1 MSNQEVFNEKG
12 SNQKV
17 FNEEASNENVLLSLV
32 VSPMVE
38 DAVIDL
44 LLEHEGVT
52 GFTSFPINGH
62 GASIHSLSL
71 AEQVS
76 GRQRQ
81 ILFQTY
87 LKSNKMDNLI
97 ASLKQ
102 TFSGSGIHYW
112 VVPLLTSG
120 RII

>member
-1 MSNQEVFNEKG
+1 MSEK
-12 SNQKV
+12 
-17 FNEEASNENVLLSLV
+17 VLLSMV

-44 LLEHEGVT
+44 LLEHEGVS

-62 GASIHSLSL
+62 GASIHSLSP

-81 ILFQTY
+81 VLFQTY
-87 LKSNKMDNLI
+87 LQSVQMDDLI
-97 ASLKQ
+97 VSLKQ
-102 TFSGSGIHYW
+102 NFSGSGIHYW
-112 VVPLLTSG
+112 AVPLHASG
-120 RII
+120 RIE

>member
-1 MSNQEVFNEKG
+1 MSNQ
-12 SNQKV
+12 
-17 FNEEASNENVLLSLV
+17 VLLSLV

-44 LLEHEGVT
+44 LLEHDGVS
-52 GFTSFPINGH
+52 GFTSYPINGH
-62 GASIHSLSL
+62 GASIHSLSP

-87 LKSNKMDNLI
+87 LQSEQMDNLI
-97 ASLKQ
+97 NSLKQ
-102 TFSGSGIHYW
+102 SFSGSGIHYW
-112 VVPLLTSG
+112 VVPLHAAG
-120 RII
+120 RVE